1 MTAFRQ
7 CKACGEEFPAT
18 PEFFVTIRKKS
29 INWSGLATECRP
41 CRNLRY
47 KPYYEKN
54 RAKLIA
60 RAVKSTAAYRATE
73 IGAEKN
79 REWSRNKKR
88 RDLVNPIKRA
98 EHNERGRKW
107 RANNPERAKLF
118 KHEQKSYKT
127 QRVMKRYAR
136 KAHASPAWADKAKID
151 AIYAI
156 AEFLTKHTGIE
167 HQVDHYYPIMGKT
180 SCGLHVHQNLR
191 VITAT
196 ANLTKGNR
204 EPKITR
210 TTAARQ

>member
-1 MTAFRQ
+1 MILKR

-18 PEFFVTIRKKS
+18 AEFFVTQKTK
-29 INWSGLATECRP
+29 NWSGLTTECRP

-54 RAKLIA
+54 RAKLIE
-60 RAVKSTAAYRATE
+60 RATKTTAAFRATE

-79 REWSRNKKR
+79 RKWAREQKR
-88 RDLVNPIKRA
+88 RDLADPIKRV
-98 EHNERGRKW
+98 EHNWRGRKW
-107 RANNPERAKLF
+107 RADNPERAKLF
-118 KHEQKSYKT
+118 KHAQKSYKA

-136 KAHASPAWADKAKID
+136 KAHASPAWANKAKID
-151 AIYAI
+151 TIYAI